1 MPVLTGVNPGVV
13 SPSSGEHPRTPTHAK
28 KNSGPNREVKIKK
41 KNKEKNIKKREKG
54 GSYLSESSIA
64 RYIDANEP
72 IREKLLF
79 LSPIRSRKGAYQ
91 LKTSLAI
98 DSDIKR

>member
-1 MPVLTGVNPGVV
+1 MANNFVIRNFIESTVKFTKRYECQNATLICVTRWVI
-13 SPSSGEHPRTPTHAK
+13 RTDL
-28 KNSGPNREVKIKK
+28 NLN
-41 KNKEKNIKKREKG
+41 ND
-54 GSYLSESSIA
+54 SIA
-64 RYIDANEP
+64 YSSSRCIDAKEP
-72 IREKLLF
+72 IGSKLLF

>member
-1 MPVLTGVNPGVV
+1 M
-13 SPSSGEHPRTPTHAK
+13 
-28 KNSGPNREVKIKK
+28 
-41 KNKEKNIKKREKG
+41 NIHEGKT
-54 GSYLSESSIA
+54 
-64 RYIDANEP
+64 RYIDAKEP
-72 IREKLLF
+72 IGSKLLF